1 MYPPAQECDAAC
13 WWNNGLFFV
22 QSLCRSN
29 RWKWDWEKSAN
40 QVNENGIEKKSTSL
54 IDEHGI
60 KKKSTSQI
68 DENGIKK
75 KSANERGEN
84 GLERKEQ
91 PSFETHTRVGQ
102 CQLLLFLPL
111 ALSVH
116 LNLWHNWANFPSA
129 QKQHLDIFSKFWPYR
144 NFREVNNL

>member
-1 MYPPAQECDAAC
+1 MQLVDEITASFSCNPCADQID
-13 WWNNGLFFV
+13 
-22 QSLCRSN
+22 
-29 RWKWDWEKSAN
+29 
-40 QVNENGIEKKSTSL
+40 ENGIEKKSANQ
-54 IDEHGI
+54 INENGI
-60 KKKSTSQI
+60 EKKSTSQI

-84 GLERKEQ
+84 GIEKKEQ

-116 LNLWHNWANFPSA
+116 LNL
-129 QKQHLDIFSKFWPYR
+129 
-144 NFREVNNL
+144 

>member
-1 MYPPAQECDAAC
+1 MQLVDEITASFSCNPCADQIDE
-13 WWNNGLFFV
+13 NGIE
-22 QSLCRSN
+22 
-29 RWKWDWEKSAN
+29 KKSAN
-40 QVNENGIEKKSTSL
+40 QINENGIEKKSTSL
-54 IDEHGI
+54 
-60 KKKSTSQI
+60 I

-84 GLERKEQ
+84 GLEKKEQ

-116 LNLWHNWANFPSA
+116 LNL
-129 QKQHLDIFSKFWPYR
+129 
-144 NFREVNNL
+144 

>member
-1 MYPPAQECDAAC
+1 MQLVDEITASFSCNPCADQIDE
-13 WWNNGLFFV
+13 NGIE
-22 QSLCRSN
+22 
-29 RWKWDWEKSAN
+29 KKSAN
-40 QVNENGIEKKSTSL
+40 QINENGIEKKSTR
-54 IDEHGI
+54 
-60 KKKSTSQI
+60 QI

-116 LNLWHNWANFPSA
+116 LNS
-129 QKQHLDIFSKFWPYR
+129 
-144 NFREVNNL
+144 

>member
-1 MYPPAQECDAAC
+1 MQLVDEITASFSCNPCADQID
-13 WWNNGLFFV
+13 
-22 QSLCRSN
+22 
-29 RWKWDWEKSAN
+29 
-40 QVNENGIEKKSTSL
+40 ENGIEKKSADQ
-54 IDEHGI
+54 INENGI

-84 GLERKEQ
+84 GLEKKEQ

-116 LNLWHNWANFPSA
+116 LNL
-129 QKQHLDIFSKFWPYR
+129 
-144 NFREVNNL
+144 

>member
-1 MYPPAQECDAAC
+1 MQLVDEITASFSCNPCADQIDE
-13 WWNNGLFFV
+13 NGIE
-22 QSLCRSN
+22 
-29 RWKWDWEKSAN
+29 KKSAN
-40 QVNENGIEKKSTSL
+40 QINENGIEKKSTSL

-116 LNLWHNWANFPSA
+116 LNL
-129 QKQHLDIFSKFWPYR
+129 
-144 NFREVNNL
+144 

>member
-1 MYPPAQECDAAC
+1 MQLVDEITASFSCNPCADQIDE
-13 WWNNGLFFV
+13 NGIE
-22 QSLCRSN
+22 
-29 RWKWDWEKSAN
+29 KKSAN
-40 QVNENGIEKKSTSL
+40 QINENGIEKKSTSL

-60 KKKSTSQI
+60 KKKSTCQI

-84 GLERKEQ
+84 GLEKKEQ
-91 PSFETHTRVGQ
+91 PSFETDTRFGQ

-116 LNLWHNWANFPSA
+116 LNL
-129 QKQHLDIFSKFWPYR
+129 
-144 NFREVNNL
+144 

>member
-1 MYPPAQECDAAC
+1 MQLVDEITASFSCNPCADQIDE
-13 WWNNGLFFV
+13 NGIE
-22 QSLCRSN
+22 
-29 RWKWDWEKSAN
+29 KKSAN
-40 QVNENGIEKKSTSL
+40 QINENGIEKKSTR
-54 IDEHGI
+54 
-60 KKKSTSQI
+60 QI

-116 LNLWHNWANFPSA
+116 LNL
-129 QKQHLDIFSKFWPYR
+129 
-144 NFREVNNL
+144 

>member
-1 MYPPAQECDAAC
+1 MQLVDEITASFSCNPCADQIDE
-13 WWNNGLFFV
+13 NGIE
-22 QSLCRSN
+22 
-29 RWKWDWEKSAN
+29 KKSAN
-40 QVNENGIEKKSTSL
+40 QINENGIEKKSTC
-54 IDEHGI
+54 
-60 KKKSTSQI
+60 QI

-84 GLERKEQ
+84 GLEKKEQ

-116 LNLWHNWANFPSA
+116 LNL
-129 QKQHLDIFSKFWPYR
+129 
-144 NFREVNNL
+144 